1 MDATTDQKN
10 VFCDNYKSALVLLD
24 LIKTLIPN
32 KIAHMVI
39 SIVRILLKKQPQKFV
54 KMAKFR
60 SSLVGFYVTT

>member
-32 KIAHMVI
+32 KIAHLVI
-39 SIVRILLKKQPQKFV
+39 SIVEGIIKET
-54 KMAKFR
+54 A
-60 SSLVGFYVTT
+60 TEIC